1 MCLILGMEE
10 NTSAANLQSQEKVNA
25 RQKGINLAL
34 AIIFEENRLV
44 FLFFFYYKSIYRV
57 SWIPGS
63 SITFKEYLKR
73 SYELGGRDKCE

>member
-25 RQKGINLAL
+25 QRKGISLAL

-44 FLFFFYYKSIYRV
+44 FLFYYYYKSIQ
-57 SWIPGS
+57 SLLDPW
-63 SITFKEYLKR
+63 F
-73 SYELGGRDKCE
+73 